1 MAMEMP
7 NRLMIR
13 TSNVSPV
20 AMKEFNNEEGNKIV
34 LEKGDNIVSIKK
46 KKLEMLKKKV

>member
-1 MAMEMP
+1 MEMP

-20 AMKEFNNEEGNKIV
+20 ARSDFNNEEGNKIV
-34 LEKGDNIVSIKK
+34 LEKADNIVSINK
-46 KKLEMLKKKV
+46 KKL